1 MPVPVVVTALMV
13 HQRVRILQQHVH
25 RVLLPV
31 EPRRVLP
38 VQVVGTVLLVH
49 LCVHHVQLV
58 RTVLLVRRV
67 VYIRQRVVLLVL
79 LQLELRRVMPVLVYK
94 KLQIQGIGQ

>member
-1 MPVPVVVTALMV
+1 VD
-13 HQRVRILQQHVH
+13 
-25 RVLLPV
+25 
-31 EPRRVLP
+31 PRHVLP